1 MIYIE
6 AYRIF
11 GLDPLIKYEEQVIK
25 KKYHTLC
32 LNYHPDKTRQ
42 KSPEVMKEYSDY
54 FIQIQNAYPV
64 VLSYNARLPT
74 SDKTNGF
81 ESKCINSVLYEQYDD
96 IYKFLL
102 SLYENDFIQ
111 DFIQTIN
118 TKIKQTNMKKR
129 ENNNIVNYFVNI
141 GQLFNKSLYFNEDH
155 NVYIPL
161 WHKIITLK
169 QIQDYLNQ
177 DESDSESEYPEQNIT
192 FIMKVNIT
200 NENIRITENNDI
212 IVYYKLSEKARFEL
226 SQNLNNFTTNICLYI
241 DDDVRKDVVISR
253 ENVRNGYLVLLH
265 QGIPRCNRELLYDTS
280 DLSHIILLFH
290 KNG

>member
-6 AYRIF
+6 AYKIF

-42 KSPEVMKEYSDY
+42 KSPENIKEYSNY
-54 FIQIQNAYPV
+54 FIQIQNAYPI
-64 VLSYNARLPT
+64 VLSYN
-74 SDKTNGF
+74 
-81 ESKCINSVLYEQYDD
+81 SKLSIPEKRNKHETQDSSKSKLYDQYDD

-102 SLYENDFIQ
+102 SLYQNDFIQ

-118 TKIKQTNMKKR
+118 TKIQQTNIKKR
-129 ENNNIVNYFVNI
+129 ENNIINYFVNI
-141 GQLFNKSLYFNEDH
+141 SQLFNKSLYFNEEH

-161 WHKIITLK
+161 WHKIVTLS
-169 QIQDYLNQ
+169 QIQQYLNQ
-177 DESDSESEYPEQNIT
+177 DESEYNKIQNIT
-192 FIMKVNIT
+192 FIVKVNIK
-200 NENIRITENNDI
+200 NENVKVTENNDI
-212 IVYYKLSEKARFEL
+212 IVYHKLTEKVIYDL
-226 SQNLNNFTTNICLYI
+226 SQDGNDLKTNISIHI
-241 DDDVRKDVVISR
+241 DDEVQRTVEISR
-253 ENVRNGYLVLLH
+253 ENVNNGYLVLLN

-290 KNG
+290 KD